1 MKFKKTLS
9 LIAILI
15 LLIIASRIINTYST
29 KYLDSRYPRQNG
41 VIIGTQEIYIKN
53 GDEAVLL
60 LHGLTANPY
69 SVKEMA
75 EYLSNKG
82 YTVYAPVIK
91 GHGTSVF
98 DLEKTNYPEWRKS
111 AQDAYLKLAKDHDK
125 IYIIGT
131 SLGGLLTLDLAA
143 NHKVQ
148 GIIVINAPIELNSDL
163 ADLLPLIYLVS
174 PYSIRGLFTL
184 EELPVAT
191 ELKLYD
197 TLPLKSA
204 AQLISYLNFVKTQL
218 KKINAPILVVQSTK
232 DDLVNP
238 ESAAYILNNI
248 NSKNKDLLWL
258 RNSTHINL
266 VKDDKEML
274 KQRGYKFIKNV

>member
-41 VIIGTQEIYIKN
+41 AITGTQEIYIEN
-53 GDEAVLL
+53 GNEAVLL

-98 DLEKTNYPEWRKS
+98 DLEKTDYLEWRKS
-111 AQDAYLKLAKDHDK
+111 AQDAYLKLSKDHDK
-125 IYIIGT
+125 IYVIGT

-148 GIIVINAPIELNSDL
+148 GIIV
-163 ADLLPLIYLVS
+163 
-174 PYSIRGLFTL
+174 
-184 EELPVAT
+184 
-191 ELKLYD
+191 
-197 TLPLKSA
+197 
-204 AQLISYLNFVKTQL
+204 
-218 KKINAPILVVQSTK
+218 
-232 DDLVNP
+232 
-238 ESAAYILNNI
+238 
-248 NSKNKDLLWL
+248 
-258 RNSTHINL
+258 
-266 VKDDKEML
+266 
-274 KQRGYKFIKNV
+274 

>member
-41 VIIGTQEIYIKN
+41 AITGTQEIYIEN
-53 GDEAVLL
+53 GNEAVLL

-98 DLEKTNYPEWRKS
+98 DLEKTDYLEWRKS
-111 AQDAYLKLAKDHDK
+111 AQDAYLKLSKDHDK
-125 IYIIGT
+125 IYVIGT

-148 GIIVINAPIELNSDL
+148 GIIVVNAPIELNSDL
-163 ADLLPLIYLVS
+163 TDILPLIYLVS

-218 KKINAPILVVQSTK
+218 KKINSPILVVQSTK

-238 ESAAYILNNI
+238 ESVAYILNNI

-266 VKDDKEML
+266 VKEDKEIL